1 LTDLLIIKNFN
12 VIFMKKIFLTIF
24 IFVFVANVSAQQVEV
39 FSSGALVIDELKQK
53 VEKLEGNTPAVNLR
67 SGTEENAIMD
77 LPDAVVAQCKLYQ
90 NAPNP
95 FNQNTQIRFYIPENV
110 NVAQLCIYNLQGTQ
124 IKQIVV
130 TQRGESSLWISGSE
144 LSAGMYLYA
153 LIVDGKEGVQ
163 KEMVIITSTGELLE
177 INYFCWVYFVF
188 VEDTLFYKGSFQIL
202 SDRLDAYATD
212 IKLPHYSSYGRPPRD
227 NHWGITHRPMGS
239 AYPTKELL
247 MFLDGY
253 FEGYNYYYERI
264 K

>member
-1 LTDLLIIKNFN
+1 MKKILLLIIAPFT
-12 VIFMKKIFLTIF
+12 VFTSLFADTI
-24 IFVFVANVSAQQVEV
+24 SQ
-39 FSSGALVIDELKQK
+39 DEADRI
-53 VEKLEGNTPAVNLR
+53 VLEHLSKETQSYIVYAK
-67 SGTEENAIMD
+67 EE
-77 LPDAVVAQCKLYQ
+77 
-90 NAPNP
+90 
-95 FNQNTQIRFYIPENV
+95 
-110 NVAQLCIYNLQGTQ
+110 
-124 IKQIVV
+124 
-130 TQRGESSLWISGSE
+130 
-144 LSAGMYLYA
+144 
-153 LIVDGKEGVQ
+153 VQ

-177 INYFCWVYFVF
+177 INYFCWVYFVNYIDTYQGRYLIVKWSNGNLLEVNAKHNIPRDLLPEGLIVWRVVHYIMDAFKGEWSWFKTDAYLGTVINEFKSIIKILNQNEDGSINYEVF